1 MDRNIV
7 TEVKKPKRF
16 INFLALT
23 VFGLVIFGFGW
34 SVGSGRINIA
44 MLNKNSLQTQNANL
58 PDNLDYASTDDVY
71 DVIRQDFDGE
81 LKVDELTAGLKKGL
95 ADATGDPYTEYFTDE
110 EAQDFDDELNGEFS
124 GIGAELTKEGDQI
137 IVVAPISGYPA
148 DKAGIQPKD
157 VIVAIDDKSTFDLS
171 VSEAVNKIRGESGT
185 SVTLTI
191 VRDGKSKDYTIIRED
206 ITIPSVETEIK
217 TGNIGYIKISRFA
230 EDTVELAEK
239 AAQEFRSKNV
249 KGIVVDL
256 RGNPGGLLESSVD
269 VASLW
274 LDEGDQVVVE
284 KRGVEV
290 IKTHLATGENLLKDI
305 PTIVLID
312 EGSASASE
320 ILAGALKDN
329 DVATLMGTDSF
340 GKGSVQQLSPIV
352 SGGVLKI
359 TVARWYTP
367 NGRNIDQEGIS
378 PDIKVEISDKDQAKD
393 LDTQLQAALKKL

>member
-1 MDRNIV
+1 MQRQNV

-16 INFLALT
+16 RNLFALT

-58 PDNLDYASTDDVY
+58 PENLDYASTDDVY

-95 ADATGDPYTEYFTDE
+95 ANATGDPYTEYFTDE
-110 EAQDFDDELNGEFS
+110 EAKEFDDELNGEFS

-148 DKAGIQPKD
+148 DEAGIKPKD
-157 VIVAIDDKSTFDLS
+157 AIIAIDDKSTYGLS
-171 VSEAVNKIRGESGT
+171 VSEAVTKIRGETGT
-185 SVTLTI
+185 SVTLTV
-191 VRDGKSKDYTIIRED
+191 VRDGKSKDYTIVRED

-217 TGNIGYIKISRFA
+217 PGNIGYIKISRFA
-230 EDTVELAEK
+230 EDTVQLAEQ
-239 AAQEFRSKNV
+239 AASEFKSKNV
-249 KGIVVDL
+249 KGVIIDV

-269 VASLW
+269 VSSLW
-274 LDEGDQVVVE
+274 LNEGDQVVVE
-284 KRGVEV
+284 KRGQEV
-290 IKTHLATGENLLKDI
+290 IKTHLASGDSTLSGI

-329 DVATLMGTDSF
+329 DAATLMGTDSF
-340 GKGSVQQLSPIV
+340 GKGSVQQLTPII

-359 TVARWYTP
+359 TVARWFTP
-367 NGRNIDQEGIS
+367 DGRNIDQEGIS
-378 PDIKVEISDKDQAKD
+378 PDIKIEISDKDINKD
-393 LDTQLQAALKKL
+393 RDTQLQAALKKL